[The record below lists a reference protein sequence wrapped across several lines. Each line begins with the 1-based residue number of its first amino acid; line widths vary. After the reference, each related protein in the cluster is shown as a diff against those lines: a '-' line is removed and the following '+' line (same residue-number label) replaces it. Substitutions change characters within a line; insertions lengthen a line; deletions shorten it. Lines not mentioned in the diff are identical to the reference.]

1 LRLNT
6 LVYILFLV
14 LEKTVPIFP
23 LSFTHF
29 LVEIYKYI
37 FYYFIPIRKKTAISN
52 LMLAFPEKDKSQ
64 IKKIVLGAYRNALL
78 VILEFFYIP
87 KLRTKGTDLIFS
99 ISNAE
104 IFDECLSRGK
114 GIIIISG
121 HFGNWELMAHGV
133 AGFTGHLFNIIVKKQ
148 ANEKLDRGINRIRE
162 TGGNKMVEMQNSVRE
177 TLTLLRENKIVAI
190 VGDQSAPKD
199 SSVKVKFFVKDVP
212 TFEGTARF
220 AIKTGAAVL
229 FCLAIRNEDYSYL
242 VDVKEIDTSKYKDYT
257 EENIRALTQEHAAML
272 EEAIRKHPDHWLWFH
287 RRFKHVAM

>member
-29 LVEIYKYI
+29 LAEIYKYI
-37 FYYFIPIRKKTAISN
+37 FYYFIPIRKKTAVSN
-52 LMLAFPEKDKSQ
+52 LKLAFPEKDNSQ
-64 IKKIVLGAYRNALL
+64 IRKITIGAYRNALL
-78 VILEFFYIP
+78 VILEFFYIR
-87 KLRTKGTDLIFS
+87 KLKRRGSDLIFS
-99 ISNAE
+99 ISNPG

-114 GIIIISG
+114 GIIIISA

-133 AGFTGHLFNIIVKKQ
+133 AGFIGRPFNIIVKKQ
-148 ANEKLDRGINRIRE
+148 TNEKLDKEINRVRK
-162 TGGNKMVEMQNSVRE
+162 TGGNKMVEMQSSVRE
-177 TLTLLRENKIVAI
+177 VLTLLRDNKIVAI
-190 VGDQSAPKD
+190 VGDQSAPKEN
-199 SSVKVKFFVKDVP
+199 SVKVNFFVKDVP

-229 FCLAIRNEDYSYL
+229 FCLAIRNEDYSYI
-242 VDVKEIDTSKYKDYT
+242 VDVKEINTSKYKDYN
-257 EENIRALTQEHAAML
+257 EENIRALTQEHTALL
-272 EEAIRKHPDHWLWFH
+272 EEAIRKHPAHWLWFH